1 MKVLKNKYNFL
12 HDVGRLGKRER
23 KKYLKECSNKSIH
36 TICEAVHNS
45 LKGKCK
51 NSKCVRSMRLK
62 QKLKKELK
70 TIADPTK
77 SIDIKRD
84 LLSNSQT
91 GDGIFSIIA
100 TTVLP
105 FLIDLIAGRKK

>member
-1 MKVLKNKYNFL
+1 MKVLKSKHNFL
-12 HDVGRLGKRER
+12 HDVGKLGKRER
-23 KKYLKECSNKSIH
+23 KKYLNECSNKCIH
-36 TICEAVHNS
+36 TICEAVHNA
-45 LKGKCK
+45 LKGSCK
-51 NSKCVRSMRLK
+51 NTKCARSIRLK

-70 TIADPTK
+70 NIADP
-77 SIDIKRD
+77 SISINLKRE

-105 FLIDLIAGRKK
+105 FLLDLITGRKK